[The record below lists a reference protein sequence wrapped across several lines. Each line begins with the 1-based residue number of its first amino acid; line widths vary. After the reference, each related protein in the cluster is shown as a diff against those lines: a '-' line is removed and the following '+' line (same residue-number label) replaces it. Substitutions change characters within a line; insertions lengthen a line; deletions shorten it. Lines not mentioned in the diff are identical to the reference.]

1 MTDSAS
7 LNSVK
12 SYCEN
17 FYGWQRVEK
26 IAQFPSQN
34 CNTVI
39 CKKGEL
45 SFYFL
50 HFGRTLQ
57 YHLLK

>member
-39 CKKGEL
+39 CKKGDNFLSIFYILEEL
-45 SFYFL
+45 YSTTF
-50 HFGRTLQ
+50 
-57 YHLLK
+57 